1 MRRWLFGFIVLTS
14 ALPACASA
22 GDLHP
27 STERPAA
34 KATID
39 NESARRAIQQAA
51 EHVQEK
57 DLPGAAAVLD
67 EVIGAPSFGRLS
79 ADVRYR
85 VFWLAGAIALQR
97 GQNDTAHRH
106 LLKASEYADAE
117 SGVWHDRLRAAFDSK
132 DYVDSARCIGVIARR
147 WPKTLADVNDMA
159 IFRVADAIDGQPE
172 HANERHDLLESL
184 FSARWKASDSEPEE
198 FWRDLARL
206 RLAGSDS
213 RRAMEAVS
221 RIHSPRP
228 IATMRIDKRFDRLTQ
243 KDPRAFDVD
252 RAIDYSIKD
261 AQAQVDA
268 SPDKLKPVS
277 VLLYHLHNAMQFER
291 ELAVADDIIAK
302 TRNGEDT
309 QRYKDFD
316 ENYVW
321 VLDSRAGA
329 LAGLGRWEDA
339 LKQRVRAARRPE
351 RGGMNVSQV
360 INLGGL
366 YIVLGRP
373 GDALEAVTELGSTS
387 PYGRMQLEHVQL
399 EAAVQRN
406 DAEAVRT
413 HLAYMREHRKDA
425 IGTFQHALLG
435 SGDMDGAASLLIE
448 RLGRDDW
455 RSDALVEIQDYADTP
470 ATPFLVKRRSQW
482 KALAARPDVQ
492 AALSKVGR
500 IEHFK
505 LTAPR
510 S

>member
-1 MRRWLFGFIVLTS
+1 MRSWLFGFIVLTS
-14 ALPACASA
+14 APPACASA

-39 NESARRAIQQAA
+39 NESAQRAIQQAA
-51 EHVQEK
+51 EQAK
-57 DLPGAAAVLD
+57 ANDLPDAAAVLD

-85 VFWLAGAIALQR
+85 VSWLAGAIALQR
-97 GQNDTAHRH
+97 GQNETAHRH

-117 SGVWHDRLRAAFDSK
+117 SSVWHDRLRAAFDSK
-132 DYVDSARCIGVIARR
+132 DYVDSARCIGVIAQR

-159 IFRVADAIDGQPE
+159 IFRVANAIDDPPA
-172 HANERHDLLESL
+172 HSNERRDLLESL
-184 FSARWKASDSEPEE
+184 FSAKWKSGDGEPEE

-206 RLAGSDS
+206 RLAGNDP
-213 RRAMEAVS
+213 RRATEPLS

-228 IATMRIDKRFDRLTQ
+228 IVTMRIDKRFDRLVQ
-243 KDPRAFDVD
+243 KDPRAFDID
-252 RAIDYSIKD
+252 RAIDRSIKD

-268 SPDKLKPVS
+268 SPGTLQPIS
-277 VLLYHLHNAMQFER
+277 VLLYRLHDAMQFER
-291 ELAVADDIIAK
+291 ELAVADDVIAK

-316 ENYVW
+316 EEYVW
-321 VLDSRAGA
+321 ILDHRAEA
-329 LAGLGRWEDA
+329 LAGLGRWDDA

-373 GDALEAVTELGSTS
+373 DDALEAVTELGSAS

-406 DAEAVRT
+406 DAEAIRK
-413 HLAYMREHRKDA
+413 HLAYMREHREDA
-425 IGTFQHALLG
+425 IGTFQEALLG
-435 SGDMDGAASLLIE
+435 SGDMDGAAGLLIE

-455 RSDALVEIQDYADTP
+455 RSDALVDMQDYAETP
-470 ATPFLVKRRSQW
+470 AAPFLAKRRSQW
-482 KALAARPDVQ
+482 KALVARPDVQ

-500 IEHFK
+500 VERFK
-505 LTAPR
+505 LTPPR